1 MSEKHWASVWGNA
14 VSIGENRPESY
25 GRNITLRY
33 HIYSPFV
40 GEALRVTFD
49 NYCGT
54 EPITISRSSFYNGEE
69 FVTLTY
75 GGLESVTVAAG
86 ESVVSDEVKMAVR
99 AGNNSFVSF
108 YLGPSFK

>member
-25 GRNITLRY
+25 GKNITLRY
-33 HIYSPFV
+33 NIYSPFA
-40 GEALRVTFD
+40 GEAVRVTFD

-54 EPITISRSSFYNGEE
+54 ESITISRSSFYNGEE

-75 GGLESVTVAAG
+75 GGQ
-86 ESVVSDEVKMAVR
+86 
-99 AGNNSFVSF
+99 
-108 YLGPSFK
+108 